1 MFTIRNAETPRHMA
15 GQLARLALILSLA
28 LAILGLGLA
37 LPALPALAAPAPA
50 PVLVTAAQLQT
61 NHQNE
66 LNWLQYQSG
75 HLTRARQLAVLM
87 QTYVNAQN
95 SANKN
100 YGDLVAALAN
110 YNAQLASAQSAD
122 NAAAGIL
129 QTDAGF
135 DANGNVTNFVLAH
148 QTVRTAR
155 QSLWDCHRTLRQAA
169 FDVSVAIHN
178 YRQANPGS

>member
-1 MFTIRNAETPRHMA
+1 MFTIRNPETPRHVA
-15 GQLARLALILSLA
+15 GQLARLALIVSLV
-28 LAILGLGLA
+28 LAILGL
-37 LPALPALAAPAPA
+37 ALPALAAPAS
-50 PVLVTAAQLQT
+50 VTTAQLQA

-66 LNWLQYQSG
+66 LNWLQYQTG
-75 HLTRARQLAVLM
+75 HLTRANQLAVLM
-87 QTYVNAQN
+87 QTYVNTQN

-100 YGDLVAALAN
+100 YGDLVSALAN
-110 YNAQLASAQSAD
+110 YNAQLASAQSAH

-129 QTDAGF
+129 QTAAGF
-135 DANGNVTNFVLAH
+135 DANGNVTSFVQAH